1 MAKKKVSIKLVKS
14 LIGTTLQQRKSVR
27 GLGLSRL
34 GQKVSVVD
42 TVENRGMIKKVS
54 HLLEINNK

>member
-42 TVENRGMIKKVS
+42 TVENRGMIKKAS

>member
-1 MAKKKVSIKLVKS
+1 MAKKEVSIKLVKS

>member
-54 HLLEINNK
+54 HLLEITNK

>member
-1 MAKKKVSIKLVKS
+1 MAKKEVSIKLVKS
-14 LIGTTLQQRKSVR
+14 LIGTTSRQRKSVR

-34 GQKVSVVD
+34 GQEVSVVD

-54 HLLEINNK
+54 HLLKINNK

>member
-1 MAKKKVSIKLVKS
+1 MAKKELSIKLVKS
-14 LIGTTLQQRKSVR
+14 LIGTTSRQRKSVR

-42 TVENRGMIKKVS
+42 TVENRGMIKKAS